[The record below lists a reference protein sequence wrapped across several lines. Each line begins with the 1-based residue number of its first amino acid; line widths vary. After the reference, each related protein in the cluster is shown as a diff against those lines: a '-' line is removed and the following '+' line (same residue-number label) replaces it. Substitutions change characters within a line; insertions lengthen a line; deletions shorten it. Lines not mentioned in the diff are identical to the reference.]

1 MCFKVYTNSNSSL
14 FDLGQPTQEA
24 EGSFS
29 DEAIAKELQ
38 MDEDMEVG
46 SGHTAHVPVLIRI
59 WSYQNCML
67 LYSVIRDLNKNY
79 RVEL

>member
-1 MCFKVYTNSNSSL
+1 MYKNSNSSL
-14 FDLGQPTQEA
+14 FGLGQITQET
-24 EGSFS
+24 EGSLR

-38 MDEDMEVG
+38 MDEDLEVG

-59 WSYQNCML
+59 WSYQNVML
-67 LYSVIRDLNKNY
+67 LYSVIRDLNENN

>member
-1 MCFKVYTNSNSSL
+1 MYKKNNSNSSL

-24 EGSFS
+24 EASFS

-46 SGHTAHVPVLIRI
+46 PGHTAHVPVLIRI

-67 LYSVIRDLNKNY
+67 LYSVIRELNENY

>member
-1 MCFKVYTNSNSSL
+1 MYKNSNSSL
-14 FDLGQPTQEA
+14 FGLGQITQET
-24 EGSFS
+24 EGSLS

-38 MDEDMEVG
+38 MDEDLEVG

-59 WSYQNCML
+59 WSYQNVML
-67 LYSVIRDLNKNY
+67 LYSVIRDLNENN